1 MTKQIVTGIL
11 SYGMSGRVFHAPFI
25 HTHPEFQLYAV
36 VERSVKKAV
45 ERYPNVISY
54 DNVVQLVDD
63 PQVELIIVNTPNYLH
78 YEHTKLALEAGKH
91 VLVEKPFAATPE
103 QAKELFELGKKNNC
117 KVMVYQNRRWDS
129 DFQTVKKIVQDGV
142 LGNLIECH
150 FRFDRYRKEISV
162 KKFKEEPFPASGL
175 SFDLGPH
182 LLDQVISLFGK
193 PLAWAKTTG
202 TYRPDSKVDDYL
214 HVHLQ
219 YPQEVNVFV
228 TASLQTVKPLPSF
241 VLHGTKGTFTKQRT
255 DVQEEQL
262 EKAILPTDWE
272 YGIEPDGAEGVLSL
286 MTGEGIE
293 TQHFTAL
300 KGNYVRLFDAVY
312 ECIRLNEEFPIKED
326 EIIIQLEILAS

>member
-1 MTKQIVTGIL
+1 MTKQITTGIL

-36 VERSVKKAV
+36 VERSEKKAA
-45 ERYPNVISY
+45 ERYPDIISY
-54 DNVVQLVDD
+54 NSIEQMFDD
-63 PQVELIIVNTPNYLH
+63 PIIELIIVNTPNYLH

-103 QAKELFELGKKNNC
+103 QAKELFELGKKNSC

-162 KKFKEEPFPASGL
+162 KKFKEEPFAASGL

-193 PLAWAKTTG
+193 PVSWSKTTG

-219 YPQEVNVFV
+219 FPQGANVFV

-272 YGIEPDGAEGVLSL
+272 YGIEPDGSEGVLSV
-286 MTGEGIE
+286 MTDEGIE
-293 TQHFTAL
+293 TQHFAAL

-312 ECIRLNEEFPIKED
+312 ECIRFNAEYPIKED
-326 EIIIQLEILAS
+326 EIIVQLEILAS